1 MRALTVLVLAKAPVP
16 GRAKT
21 RLARATGDDVAADLA
36 AAALL
41 DTITAV
47 TATPGARGHLAV
59 AGDLAA
65 ATRGHALRAAL
76 AGWQVSPQRG
86 STFAERLVAAHADA
100 GPGPVAQVG
109 MDTPQLT
116 PDLLLDA
123 VDGLSSYDACLG
135 PADDGGWWVLARR
148 DPRVAGPLAEV
159 AMSTPTTYDD
169 SRAAIA
175 AAGHRVCGTT
185 SLRDVDTVD
194 DAAHVAQLAPETHF
208 AAAYRAWEEVSR

>member
-1 MRALTVLVLAKAPVP
+1 MSDLTVLVLAKAPVP

-21 RLARATGDDVAADLA
+21 RLARVTGDEVAADLA

-47 TATPGARGHLAV
+47 AATPGARGHLALT
-59 AGDLAA
+59 GDLRA
-65 ATRGHALRAAL
+65 ATRGPALRAAL
-76 AGWQVSPQRG
+76 ADWRVTPQRG
-86 STFAERLVAAHADA
+86 RTFAERLVAAHADA

-148 DPRVAGPLAEV
+148 DPKVAGPLAGVE
-159 AMSTPTTYDD
+159 MSTPATYDD
-169 SRAAIA
+169 SRAALT
-175 AAGHRVCGTT
+175 AAGHRVCATT
-185 SLRDVDTVD
+185 VLRDVDTVD
-194 DAAHVAQLAPETHF
+194 DAAEVARLAPGTHF
-208 AAAYRAWEEVSR
+208 AAAYRAWEATR